1 MLMKSA
7 GGCLIILAILLILFA
22 LSLGGAAAAPA
33 GVGADIVKIISVSYQ
48 DADQWVEIA
57 NMGSGLMNLDGWSL
71 KNRENQSYAF
81 PANFTLKAGSTARVH
96 SKEGS
101 NSSSDLYNSALFWSE
116 MGDTATLEDIAGR
129 IISQYRYPIE
139 VSTPGSASDNKPL
152 SLPNAFSSG
161 GMNPPFL
168 PAYRPPPGKEM
179 SSLRSSSS
187 TLVNLTG
194 HTFICHGGPLNWAWT
209 TGLG

>member
-1 MLMKSA
+1 
-7 GGCLIILAILLILFA
+7 
-22 LSLGGAAAAPA
+22 
-33 GVGADIVKIISVSYQ
+33 
-48 DADQWVEIA
+48 
-57 NMGSGLMNLDGWSL
+57 MGSGLMNLDGWSL

-187 TLVNLTG
+187 TPVDLRRSG
-194 HTFICHGGPLNWAWT
+194 
-209 TGLG
+209 

>member
-22 LSLGGAAAAPA
+22 LSLGGAAADPA
-33 GVGADIVKIISVSYQ
+33 GVGADIVKIISVNYQ

-101 NSSSDLYNSALFWSE
+101 NSSSALYNSALFWSE

-129 IISQYRYPIE
+129 IISQYRYPI
-139 VSTPGSASDNKPL
+139 
-152 SLPNAFSSG
+152 
-161 GMNPPFL
+161 
-168 PAYRPPPGKEM
+168 
-179 SSLRSSSS
+179 
-187 TLVNLTG
+187 
-194 HTFICHGGPLNWAWT
+194 
-209 TGLG
+209 